1 MSAEPVVKIAGS
13 PMRMPN
19 TPFTPKRDVKPASQE
34 VPASAE
40 PTSRNENDK
49 LCSQCKTATV
59 MPPATRCKPC
69 HALYNRVYEA
79 KKLMDEGSIEVWN
92 KLDRDKKAEFINA
105 SKALTVDDL
114 KAKLQVFVSKETEA
128 KQSLSLRNTGNFLD
142 SPDLA
147 AKYKNKP
154 KQLESIRAKAKRII
168 CATRDCTLYE
178 DPSLQSV
185 CTAEETRIEK
195 RKMDFST
202 EEHVPRLKKQR
213 AESKANKIE
222 AGAADSNKF
231 DEKKTKKL
239 NDWLDF
245 LKTSKEGL
253 ENCEADIKE
262 YGKFIPPIALDTLKE
277 VQVMVKAKQAFCE
290 TLKENGECMD
300 FPGLIQEMG
309 AFKKSF
315 NEKKGDMNH
324 QLKSAKAAS
333 EGKASAKGKA
343 GNKR

>member
-128 KQSLSLRNTGNFLD
+128 KQSLSLRSTANFLD

-147 AKYKNKP
+147 DKYNNKP
-154 KQLESIRAKAKRII
+154 KQLESIREKARKVH
-168 CATRDCTLYE
+168 CPTRECILYE
-178 DPSLQSV
+178 DPSYESNS
-185 CTAEETRIEK
+185 TATETITEK
-195 RKMDFST
+195 RKMNFSS
-202 EEHVPRLKKQR
+202 EEIIPQAKKPKVKKITAGEETDKLKEGQQSKLEQWMGYLAKLQEELDKHEGEIGDLVKFMPPVAFDALKEAKELVKQKQEVCETIKEEGKCDDWCGLAKGMSEFKKQL
-213 AESKANKIE
+213 
-222 AGAADSNKF
+222 GP
-231 DEKKTKKL
+231 KK
-239 NDWLDF
+239 
-245 LKTSKEGL
+245 
-253 ENCEADIKE
+253 
-262 YGKFIPPIALDTLKE
+262 IALDT
-277 VQVMVKAKQAFCE
+277 QVKAAKTAS
-290 TLKENGECMD
+290 GEK
-300 FPGLIQEMG
+300 PN
-309 AFKKSF
+309 KK
-315 NEKKGDMNH
+315 
-324 QLKSAKAAS
+324 
-333 EGKASAKGKA
+333 
-343 GNKR
+343 KR